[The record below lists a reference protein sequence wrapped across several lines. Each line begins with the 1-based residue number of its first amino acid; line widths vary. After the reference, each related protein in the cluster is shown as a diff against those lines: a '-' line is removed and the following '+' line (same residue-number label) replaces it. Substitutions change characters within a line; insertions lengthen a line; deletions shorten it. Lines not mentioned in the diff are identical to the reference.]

1 VLTEGVKPNVYL
13 SARNIERAHV
23 MPYSDAS
30 TYHILWS
37 DVVVIE
43 SAALTQNSAEG

>member
-1 VLTEGVKPNVYL
+1 V
-13 SARNIERAHV
+13 HV

-30 TYHILWS
+30 TYHVLWS

-43 SAALTQNSAEG
+43 SPALAEG